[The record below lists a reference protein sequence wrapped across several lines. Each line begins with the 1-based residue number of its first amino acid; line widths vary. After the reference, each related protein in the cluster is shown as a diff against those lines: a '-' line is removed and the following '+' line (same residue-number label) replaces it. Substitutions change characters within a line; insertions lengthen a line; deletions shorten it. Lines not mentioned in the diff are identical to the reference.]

1 MNVKNVNGKNVA
13 YLEGEI
19 NAQTGAQVKAE
30 INTLLNKG
38 DSVILSFK
46 SVVYMNS
53 SGLREII
60 DLFKTDDSLTLVE
73 YLASKNKKEVSLCD
87 MNSDI
92 REMFSFTGLD
102 KVFKIYDTE
111 AAAIG

>member
-60 DLFKTDDSLTLVE
+60 DLFKT
-73 YLASKNKKEVSLCD
+73 ASKNKKEVSLCD

-102 KVFKIYDTE
+102 KVSKIYDTE

>member
-1 MNVKNVNGKNVA
+1 MNIKNVNGKNVA

-30 INTLLNKG
+30 INTLLDKG
-38 DSVILSFK
+38 NAVVLSFK

-60 DLFKTDDSLTLVE
+60 DLFKT
-73 YLASKNKKEVSLCD
+73 ASKNKKGVSLCD

>member
-1 MNVKNVNGKNVA
+1 MNIKNVNGKNIA

-30 INTLLNKG
+30 INTLLDKG
-38 DSVILSFK
+38 NAVVLSFK

-60 DLFKTDDSLTLVE
+60 DLFKT
-73 YLASKNKKEVSLCD
+73 ASKNKKEVSLCD

>member
-1 MNVKNVNGKNVA
+1 MNIKSANGKSVA

-19 NAQTGAQVKAE
+19 NAETGAAVKAE
-30 INTLLNKG
+30 INSLLNKYG
-38 DSVILSFK
+38 AVVLSFK

-60 DLFKTDDSLTLVE
+60 DLFKTA
-73 YLASKNKKEVSLCD
+73 YKNKKEVSLCD

-111 AAAIG
+111 AQALG

>member
-53 SGLREII
+53 SGLREVI
-60 DLFKTDDSLTLVE
+60 DLFKT
-73 YLASKNKKEVSLCD
+73 ASKNKKEVSLCD

>member
-1 MNVKNVNGKNVA
+1 M
-13 YLEGEI
+13 LFRS
-19 NAQTGAQVKAE
+19 QVKAE

-60 DLFKTDDSLTLVE
+60 DLFKT
-73 YLASKNKKEVSLCD
+73 ASKNKKEVSLCD

>member
-60 DLFKTDDSLTLVE
+60 DLFKT
-73 YLASKNKKEVSLCD
+73 ASKNKKEVSLCD

>member
-1 MNVKNVNGKNVA
+1 MYVKNVNGKNVA

-60 DLFKTDDSLTLVE
+60 DLFKT
-73 YLASKNKKEVSLCD
+73 ASKNKKEVSLCD

>member
-60 DLFKTDDSLTLVE
+60 DLFKT
-73 YLASKNKKEVSLCD
+73 ANKNKKEVSLCD

>member
-1 MNVKNVNGKNVA
+1 MNIKNVNGKNVA

-30 INTLLNKG
+30 INTLLDKG
-38 DSVILSFK
+38 NAVVLSFK

-60 DLFKTDDSLTLVE
+60 DLFKN
-73 YLASKNKKEVSLCD
+73 ASKNKKEVSLCD

-92 REMFSFTGLD
+92 RDMFSFTGLD
-102 KVFKIYDTE
+102 KVFTMYDTE

>member
-1 MNVKNVNGKNVA
+1 MNIKNVNGKNVA

-30 INTLLNKG
+30 INTLLDKG
-38 DSVILSFK
+38 NAVVLSFK

-60 DLFKTDDSLTLVE
+60 DLFKN
-73 YLASKNKKEVSLCD
+73 AKEVSLCD

>member
-1 MNVKNVNGKNVA
+1 MNIKNVNGKNVA

-30 INTLLNKG
+30 INTLLDKG
-38 DSVILSFK
+38 NAVVLSFK

-53 SGLREII
+53 SGSREII
-60 DLFKTDDSLTLVE
+60 DLFKT
-73 YLASKNKKEVSLCD
+73 ASKNKKEVTLCD

>member
-1 MNVKNVNGKNVA
+1 MNIKNVNGKNIA

-30 INTLLNKG
+30 INNLLNKG
-38 DSVILSFK
+38 NAVVLSFK

-60 DLFKTDDSLTLVE
+60 DLFKT
-73 YLASKNKKEVSLCD
+73 ANKNKKEVSLCD

>member
-13 YLEGEI
+13 CLEGEI

-60 DLFKTDDSLTLVE
+60 DLFKT
-73 YLASKNKKEVSLCD
+73 ASKNKKEVSLCD

>member
-1 MNVKNVNGKNVA
+1 MNIKNVNGKNVA

-60 DLFKTDDSLTLVE
+60 DLFKT
-73 YLASKNKKEVSLCD
+73 ASKNKKEVSLCD

>member
-1 MNVKNVNGKNVA
+1 MNIKNVNGKNVA

-30 INTLLNKG
+30 INTLLDKG
-38 DSVILSFK
+38 NAVVLSFK

-60 DLFKTDDSLTLVE
+60 DLFKT
-73 YLASKNKKEVSLCD
+73 ASKNKKEVSLCD

-111 AAAIG
+111 AQALG

>member
-60 DLFKTDDSLTLVE
+60 DLFKT
-73 YLASKNKKEVSLCD
+73 ASKSKKEVSLCD

>member
-1 MNVKNVNGKNVA
+1 MNIKNVNGKNIA

-19 NAQTGAQVKAE
+19 NAQTGAHVKAE
-30 INTLLNKG
+30 INNLLNKG
-38 DSVILSFK
+38 NAVVLSFK

-60 DLFKTDDSLTLVE
+60 DLFKT
-73 YLASKNKKEVSLCD
+73 ANKNKKEVSLCD

>member
-53 SGLREII
+53 SGLRDII
-60 DLFKTDDSLTLVE
+60 DLFKT
-73 YLASKNKKEVSLCD
+73 ASKNKKEVSLCD

>member
-60 DLFKTDDSLTLVE
+60 DLFNT
-73 YLASKNKKEVSLCD
+73 ASKNKKEVSLCD

>member
-38 DSVILSFK
+38 DSVILSVK

-60 DLFKTDDSLTLVE
+60 DLFKT
-73 YLASKNKKEVSLCD
+73 ASKNKKEVSLCD

>member
-1 MNVKNVNGKNVA
+1 
-13 YLEGEI
+13 
-19 NAQTGAQVKAE
+19 
-30 INTLLNKG
+30 
-38 DSVILSFK
+38 
-46 SVVYMNS
+46 MNS

-60 DLFKTDDSLTLVE
+60 DLFKT
-73 YLASKNKKEVSLCD
+73 ANKNKKEVSLCD

-111 AAAIG
+111 AQALG

>member
-1 MNVKNVNGKNVA
+1 MNIKNVNGRNVA

-30 INTLLNKG
+30 INTLLDKG
-38 DSVILSFK
+38 NAVVLSFK

-60 DLFKTDDSLTLVE
+60 DLFKT
-73 YLASKNKKEVSLCD
+73 ASKNKKEVSLCD

-111 AAAIG
+111 AAALG

>member
-60 DLFKTDDSLTLVE
+60 YLFKT
-73 YLASKNKKEVSLCD
+73 ASKNKKEVSLCD

>member
-30 INTLLNKG
+30 INALLDKG
-38 DSVILSFK
+38 NAAILSFK

-60 DLFKTDDSLTLVE
+60 DLFKT
-73 YLASKNKKEVSLCD
+73 ASKNKKEVALCD

-102 KVFKIYDTE
+102 KVFKIYDKE
-111 AAAIG
+111 VDAIG

>member
-60 DLFKTDDSLTLVE
+60 DLFKT
-73 YLASKNKKEVSLCD
+73 ASKNKKEVSLCD

-111 AAAIG
+111 AAAIC

>member
-1 MNVKNVNGKNVA
+1 MNIKSANGKSVA

-19 NAQTGAQVKAE
+19 NAETGLAVKGE
-30 INTLLNKG
+30 INSLLDKG
-38 DSVILSFK
+38 SAVVLSFK
-46 SVVYMNS
+46 NVVYMNS

-60 DLFKTDDSLTLVE
+60 DLFKT
-73 YLASKNKKEVSLCD
+73 ASKNKKEISLCD

-111 AAAIG
+111 AQALG

>member
-1 MNVKNVNGKNVA
+1 MNIKNVNGKNIA

-30 INTLLNKG
+30 INNLLNKG
-38 DSVILSFK
+38 NAVVLSFK

-60 DLFKTDDSLTLVE
+60 DLFKT
-73 YLASKNKKEVSLCD
+73 ASKNKKEVSLCD

-102 KVFKIYDTE
+102 NISSMIFIKFLIPLL
-111 AAAIG
+111 

>member
-1 MNVKNVNGKNVA
+1 MNFKNVNGKNVA

-60 DLFKTDDSLTLVE
+60 DLFKT
-73 YLASKNKKEVSLCD
+73 ASKNKKEVSLCD

>member
-1 MNVKNVNGKNVA
+1 MNIKNVNGKNIA
-13 YLEGEI
+13 YLESEI

-30 INTLLNKG
+30 INTLLEKG
-38 DSVILSFK
+38 NAVVLSFK

-60 DLFKTDDSLTLVE
+60 DLFKT
-73 YLASKNKKEVSLCD
+73 ANKNKKEVSLCD

>member
-1 MNVKNVNGKNVA
+1 MNIKNVNGKNIA

-30 INTLLNKG
+30 INNLLNKG
-38 DSVILSFK
+38 NAVVLSFK
-46 SVVYMNS
+46 NVVYMNS

-60 DLFKTDDSLTLVE
+60 DLFKT
-73 YLASKNKKEVSLCD
+73 ASKNKKEVSLCD